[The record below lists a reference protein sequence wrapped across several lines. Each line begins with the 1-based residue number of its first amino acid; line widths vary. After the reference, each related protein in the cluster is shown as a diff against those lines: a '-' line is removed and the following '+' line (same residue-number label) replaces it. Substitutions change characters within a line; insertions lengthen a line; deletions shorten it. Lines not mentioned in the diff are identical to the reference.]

1 MSGFQ
6 NCKNVWGKGNR
17 ACWGS
22 CKQKNGEQR
31 RSEKIQDKNLNNSF
45 LSLGPFG
52 SKTTFCSNSGSV
64 SLPIGG
70 LSSLSSN
77 SMTTSRKTSSGPNAM
92 IHYGFEPKRFK
103 WTVDDTDTTTVL
115 KQKTLSL
122 HGSKKQINIGEMVE
136 NIFKEE
142 IGKMAESYK
151 NGSFVW
157 M

>member
-1 MSGFQ
+1 
-6 NCKNVWGKGNR
+6 
-17 ACWGS
+17 
-22 CKQKNGEQR
+22 
-31 RSEKIQDKNLNNSF
+31 
-45 LSLGPFG
+45 
-52 SKTTFCSNSGSV
+52 
-64 SLPIGG
+64 
-70 LSSLSSN
+70 
-77 SMTTSRKTSSGPNAM
+77 M

-103 WTVDDTDTTTVL
+103 WTVDDTDTTT
-115 KQKTLSL
+115 KEKTLSI